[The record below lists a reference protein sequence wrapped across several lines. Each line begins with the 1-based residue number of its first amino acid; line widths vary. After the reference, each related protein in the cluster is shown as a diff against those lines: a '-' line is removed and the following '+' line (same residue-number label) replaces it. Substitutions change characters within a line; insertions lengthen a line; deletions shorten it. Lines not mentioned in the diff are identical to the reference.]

1 MISTSM
7 KAGERI
13 YHKQPGAGGWG
24 NPLDRPPLVVANDVR
39 NGKVSLA
46 AAQEAYGVVL
56 DSKTLAVDEAATAAL
71 RQQRQGQL

>member
-1 MISTSM
+1 
-7 KAGERI
+7 
-13 YHKQPGAGGWG
+13 
-24 NPLDRPPLVVANDVR
+24 VR